1 MRLLDRALLGLV
13 DRSEA
18 ALARRLRLSDKTSAT
33 TKASLMALYRSY
45 RAAVRRGE
53 PLPPVRDTGL
63 RVFSE
68 TDEDGVLLFLLGA
81 VGMETRTF
89 VDVGGGDGLFASN
102 VANLAFNFG
111 YHGLIVDADATRIAR
126 GERLYR
132 RHPDTRVHPPR
143 FVRAFVTRETVDGLL
158 TEAGMTGEVDVLSI
172 DIDGNDVWIWEAISV
187 IRPRIVIVETHVEYG
202 EANVAVPYDP
212 DFAWEDAR
220 FVGASPAAVVRLG
233 ERLGYRL
240 VGGNRFG
247 YNAFFL
253 REDLG
258 RDLVPTIPVADL
270 LAHPR
275 TAGRLI
281 PPGELSAFPF
291 VSA

>member
-1 MRLLDRALLGLV
+1 MRLLDRALLGLI

-18 ALARRLRLSDKTSAT
+18 ALARRLRLSDKTSAA
-33 TKASLMALYRSY
+33 TKAALMTLYRGY
-45 RAAVRRGE
+45 RDAVRRGE
-53 PLPPVRDTGL
+53 PLPPARDTGL

-111 YHGLIVDADATRIAR
+111 YHGLIIDADAARIAR

-143 FVRAFVTRETVDGLL
+143 FVRAFVTRETIDGLI
-158 TEAGMTGEVDVLSI
+158 TEAGLAGEIDVLSI
-172 DIDGNDVWIWEAISV
+172 DIDGNDVWIWEAITAV
-187 IRPRIVIVETHVEYG
+187 RPRIVIVETHVEYG

-212 DFAWEDAR
+212 EFAWEDAR
-220 FVGASPAAVVRLG
+220 FVGASPTAVVRLG
-233 ERLGYRL
+233 ERRGYRL
-240 VGGNRFG
+240 VGSNRFG

-258 RDLVPTIPVADL
+258 EDVVPTLAVSDL

-275 TAGRLI
+275 TRARQI
-281 PPGELSAFPF
+281 PAGELAGFPF
-291 VSA
+291 VAL